1 MKRNIIEIFKNK
13 YNNDP
18 LRTYF
23 SPGRVNIIGGHT
35 DYNGGAVLP
44 FCINFGLYAAISKRD
59 DSKVRVYSENL
70 ASKGIIEFELNNLLY
85 SEDRD
90 FANYVSGVLLKLKE
104 NGYNIE
110 TGFNIVINGNLPRGG
125 GLSSSAAL
133 SILICQ
139 VAKDLNNLDLSGKN
153 MAIIS
158 RQVENHYIGVNCG
171 IMDQFIIANGKKNH
185 ALYLE
190 SNTLYNEHIPCNMNE
205 YKFVLVNSNT
215 TRKLVESKY
224 NVRQAECQKI
234 LNTLKE
240 YTDIE
245 YICDLSPEDYFIYED
260 KLKEDNLKRRF
271 KHLVFE
277 HDRVKKAKN
286 ALIKEDFV
294 GLGRL
299 LTEAHK
305 SARDLFEI
313 SSDILDDLVEIAIDS
328 GSLGSKMIGGGFGGS
343 TLNLVKACELDD
355 FLKNFG
361 QKYIVKYQVEPI
373 INIVEVTDGVSEI

>member
-1 MKRNIIEIFKNK
+1 
-13 YNNDP
+13 
-18 LRTYF
+18 
-23 SPGRVNIIGGHT
+23 
-35 DYNGGAVLP
+35 
-44 FCINFGLYAAISKRD
+44 
-59 DSKVRVYSENL
+59 
-70 ASKGIIEFELNNLLY
+70 
-85 SEDRD
+85 
-90 FANYVSGVLLKLKE
+90 
-104 NGYNIE
+104 
-110 TGFNIVINGNLPRGG
+110 
-125 GLSSSAAL
+125 
-133 SILICQ
+133 
-139 VAKDLNNLDLSGKN
+139 
-153 MAIIS
+153 
-158 RQVENHYIGVNCG
+158 
-171 IMDQFIIANGKKNH
+171 
-185 ALYLE
+185 
-190 SNTLYNEHIPCNMNE
+190 MNE